1 LGVDFR
7 DETVCLVPKLINE
20 ALDATGA
27 ELQGQL
33 VTIMD
38 KVNLMTTALDFVYG
52 IELNERNHRVIVYRL
67 PRGVTQ
73 RDVEYVRDSLIVY
86 RQHELYIRKLMD
98 EIERI
103 ETASSQ
109 IFNTL
114 QRGLI
119 DLHRVVKHRIAIPVN
134 QVFPHF
140 MKLSD
145 IWCSLQDQ
153 TILMAK
159 INQIMINLQ
168 KYIKILAFPDSL
180 AESMIPP
187 GEAPMTDTE
196 RLQRTAGQKNIKRR
210 QQRHD
215 HRRHQLPGFQQAQ
228 DGVFG
233 FLRVE
238 TVGHRRRTLTRESQF
253 GDSKDHEHDFRV
265 FVEGSGRGVR
275 GNTGEVRHGDHQFG
289 PEETGTH
296 QPAQHEESL
305 DLAAEHQGVGERTAA
320 VAAHG

>member
-1 LGVDFR
+1 
-7 DETVCLVPKLINE
+7 
-20 ALDATGA
+20 
-27 ELQGQL
+27 
-33 VTIMD
+33 
-38 KVNLMTTALDFVYG
+38 
-52 IELNERNHRVIVYRL
+52 
-67 PRGVTQ
+67 
-73 RDVEYVRDSLIVY
+73 
-86 RQHELYIRKLMD
+86 MD

-196 RLQRTAGQKNIKRR
+196 RLQRTAGQKISNEDNNATIIDAINFPDFSKLKMEYLGFCGWKLLATEGGL
-210 QQRHD
+210 
-215 HRRHQLPGFQQAQ
+215 LPGNPNLGIARTMNMTF
-228 DGVFG
+228 VFSSREAG
-233 FLRVE
+233 AAFGE
-238 TVGHRRRTLTRESQF
+238 T
-253 GDSKDHEHDFRV
+253 
-265 FVEGSGRGVR
+265 
-275 GNTGEVRHGDHQFG
+275 
-289 PEETGTH
+289 PEK
-296 QPAQHEESL
+296 
-305 DLAAEHQGVGERTAA
+305 
-320 VAAHG
+320 